1 MKNTIII
8 TCTIILLSGSGFWC
22 SSTEAQEQE
31 VSPLYD
37 NVMEK
42 LENLTPGD
50 TMGVLVGTEK
60 EQYDFGS
67 ELEIRFMASKDCY
80 ITLMS
85 ISNELDTSNKYVP
98 GGIVFFI
105 PGKGF
110 SNKKIEAERVYSTT
124 EDLDLTIVVA
134 PPDGLETINLF
145 CSPEKIKLFEAN
157 LEEGL
162 YIIQPHDEKRLQ
174 ALSDRL
180 DQLSQYEWAGN
191 STSILLGK
199 APKISTGTTRGTS
212 KIWKGD
218 FAQPN
223 ASKFFPPIETTGTG
237 GKFFPPI
244 ETTGTGGKK

>member
-1 MKNTIII
+1 
-8 TCTIILLSGSGFWC
+8 
-22 SSTEAQEQE
+22 
-31 VSPLYD
+31 
-37 NVMEK
+37 MEK

-60 EQYDFGS
+60 DQYEFGT

-98 GGIVFFI
+98 VSIVFFI
-105 PGKGF
+105 PGKEF
-110 SNKKIEAERVYSTT
+110 SNNKIEAERVYSTAQY
-124 EDLDLTIVVA
+124 LDLPIRIA

-145 CSPEKIKLFEAN
+145 CSPEKIKLFEADEAD
-157 LEEGL
+157 LEKGL
-162 YIIQPHDEKRLQ
+162 YIIRTDDKKRLQ
-174 ALSDRL
+174 ELSDRL
-180 DQLSQYEWAGN
+180 DQLSKYEWAGN
-191 STSILLGK
+191 SVTIQIGYVPPPTPTPDPDAQKL
-199 APKISTGTTRGTS
+199 TTRAIPY
-212 KIWKGD
+212 KFQKGD
-218 FAQPN
+218 LTQPN